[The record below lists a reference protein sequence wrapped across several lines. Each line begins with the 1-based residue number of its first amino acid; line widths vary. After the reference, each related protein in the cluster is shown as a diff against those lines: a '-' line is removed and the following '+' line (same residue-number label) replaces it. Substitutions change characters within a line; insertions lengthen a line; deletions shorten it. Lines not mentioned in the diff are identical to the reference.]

1 MRTRLRKRLAG
12 EHGQALI
19 LSICALTV
27 MLGFSGLVIDIG
39 RAYFAQR
46 DIQSSA
52 DAAAL
57 AGAMEL
63 PDPAAAQAKAREY
76 SGSPGSKNDKGD
88 LNVVTA
94 TSTRCLTSVPG
105 CLPVNAVTVD
115 QNASVGTSFL
125 KVFGV
130 SKLDLH
136 IRSTACSPCG
146 SKPLDI
152 MLVLDRTGS
161 MCQDSSGRDDPSC
174 KDLNNARAGMKTFM
188 KFFDS
193 TIQWIGLAVLPPA
206 WSTSSKCDPGD
217 TNAYN
222 STSAPYVVVG
232 LSDDYKLKG
241 GAINTNS
248 NLYKTINCVQG
259 GGRTSYATAIEAAQ
273 AELVAH
279 GRPDVANVIV
289 FLSDGAA
296 NLGPTWK
303 GTNTDYYKRPCHQGV
318 SSAGVAKG
326 AGTTV
331 YSIGYDLNASGG
343 GANVCTHTNG
353 TLETGITAYSALQAM
368 ASGSDHFYN
377 QPTDSELNTIF
388 TQVAS
393 DLSHGSA
400 RLIDND
406 TP

>member
-1 MRTRLRKRLAG
+1 MRPRMRKRLAG
-12 EHGQALI
+12 EHGQAI
-19 LSICALTV
+19 VMSICALTV
-27 MLGFSGLVIDIG
+27 LLGFSGLVIDIG

-46 DIQSSA
+46 NIQASA

-76 SGSPGSKNDKGD
+76 SGSPGRKNAKQD
-88 LNVVTA
+88 LNVVTS

-105 CLPVNAVTVD
+105 CLPVNSVSVD
-115 QNASVGTSFL
+115 QNVSVDTSFL

-130 SKLDLH
+130 DKLDLH
-136 IRSTACSPCG
+136 IKSTACSPCG

-152 MLVLDRTGS
+152 MLVLDRTLS
-161 MCQDSSGRDDPSC
+161 MCLDSSLNYNSC
-174 KDLNNARAGMKTFM
+174 VDLNNAKAGMRTFM
-188 KFFDS
+188 SFFDS
-193 TIQWIGLAVLPPA
+193 SIQWIGLALTPPA
-206 WSTSSKCDPGD
+206 SSISAKCSPGD
-217 TNAYN
+217 TSDYDDP
-222 STSAPYVVVG
+222 SAPYVVVG
-232 LSDDYKLKG
+232 LSDDYKVKG
-241 GAINTNS
+241 GALNTNS
-248 NLYKTINCVQG
+248 NLYKTLNCVQAG
-259 GGRTSYATAIEAAQ
+259 GLTSYATAIESAQ

-279 GRPDVANVIV
+279 GRPDVQNVIV

-296 NLGPTWK
+296 NRGPSYK
-303 GTNTDYYKRPCHQGV
+303 GPKSPYVTTPCHQGV
-318 SSAGVAKG
+318 ASAGDAKA
-326 AGTTV
+326 AGTIV
-331 YSIGYDLNASGG
+331 YSIGYDLDASGG
-343 GANVCTHTNG
+343 TANVCTATSG
-353 TLETGITAYSALQAM
+353 ALEKNITAYSALEAM

-377 QPTDSELNTIF
+377 QPNPSELNTIF